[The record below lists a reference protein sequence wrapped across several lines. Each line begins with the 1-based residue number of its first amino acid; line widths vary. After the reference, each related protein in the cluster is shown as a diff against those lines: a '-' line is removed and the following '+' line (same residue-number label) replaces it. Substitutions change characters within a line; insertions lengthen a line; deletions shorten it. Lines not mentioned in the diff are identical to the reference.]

1 MNSISKIDRFV
12 ALTNVLSFLISKRG
26 VIMEYPR
33 FKRVYEEYESLSIPS
48 IIEEIEGAAPDF
60 NALQGYF
67 DFAKCK
73 LNDINLPNMALLD
86 VSGLY
91 EKDEVKIRDE
101 AIEAWEYVLEK
112 CGELRLSILDFADR
126 FHLQDNYPKENF
138 LQPPFIASLGQNN
151 NQNERQTEKKREEET
166 QIGNTS
172 IINVNVNNI
181 HAAVNVTN
189 VKTYNKNTS
198 VSIQVNKEGCVQP
211 SEKPMAT
218 NLDSNVGIVNNEEQE
233 SQPTDEQD
241 TPNKSMQKANSRQI
255 LKEEELKKYFSLSF
269 KGGGNS
275 ATKID
280 YFTEYLLPDLKVNRT
295 DKDFARIAL
304 LIYDSGKLNQSMKPR
319 TFTMWYQTFCCLVGC
334 KYHKHYKRSNLGVDD
349 KFKKS
354 FNYL

>member
-1 MNSISKIDRFV
+1 MNSISKIERFV
-12 ALTNVLSFLISKRG
+12 ALTNVLSFLVSNRNI
-26 VIMEYPR
+26 VMEYSR
-33 FKRVYEEYESLSIPS
+33 FKRVYEEYESLSIPPL
-48 IIEEIEGAAPDF
+48 IKEIEEAAPDF

-86 VSGLY
+86 VSELY
-91 EKDEVKIRDE
+91 KDDGNLRDE
-101 AIEAWEYVLEK
+101 AIEAWDYVIEK

-126 FHLQDNYPKENF
+126 YHLRDNYPKENF
-138 LQPPFIASLGQNN
+138 LQPLFYNWIETDEKL
-151 NQNERQTEKKREEET
+151 NE
-166 QIGNTS
+166 G
-172 IINVNVNNI
+172 
-181 HAAVNVTN
+181 TN
-189 VKTYNKNTS
+189 GK
-198 VSIQVNKEGCVQP
+198 
-211 SEKPMAT
+211 
-218 NLDSNVGIVNNEEQE
+218 VGIVENETVQPIKEQNT
-233 SQPTDEQD
+233 SNDLMP
-241 TPNKSMQKANSRQI
+241 KASSRQM